1 MDEIMQK
8 MQRRDFFLIDP
19 DNGQFAAGGASRKPA
34 ACGQSCGLF
43 FLGLF
48 ALAGLLVTGIIVRQW
63 AHFVEFSDNYVETQ
77 GQALDCETE
86 SDAST
91 PYCVAYRFVVGD
103 QAYTVEES
111 VGQTTYHAIKEGQPL
126 TVRYA
131 KHDPSLATIEPGRLS
146 ELLALTG
153 FGLLWNGAVFRATWL
168 LARQNLKRRKLTRE
182 GQHIVGQ
189 VTHCSG
195 LQNSDGDL
203 VLKTEFG
210 FRSPQTGTWIEGQD
224 LQVRQDLRDKL
235 LPPPG
240 TAVYVLYLDDET
252 YLAL

>member
-1 MDEIMQK
+1 MQT
-8 MQRRDFFLIDP
+8 RDYFLIDP
-19 DNGQFAAGGASRKPA
+19 DNEQFAAGASHKPA
-34 ACGQSCGLF
+34 ACGQGYVLF

-48 ALAGLLVTGIIVRQW
+48 ALGGLLVAGIVMHQW
-63 AHFVEFSDNYVETQ
+63 MHLIEFSNNYVETQ
-77 GQALDCETE
+77 GQALDCAVE

-111 VGQTTYHAIKEGQPL
+111 VGKTTYHSIKEGQPL
-126 TVRYA
+126 TVRHA
-131 KHDPSLATIEPGRLS
+131 KHDPSIATIEPGHPG

-153 FGLLWNGAVFRATWL
+153 FCLLWNGAVSRATWL

-182 GQHIVGQ
+182 GQQIVGQ
-189 VTHCSG
+189 VARCSG
-195 LQNSDGDL
+195 LQNSDGDF
-203 VLKTEFG
+203 VLKTKFG
-210 FRSPQTGTWIEGQD
+210 FRSPQTGVWIESKS

-252 YLAL
+252 FLAL